1 MYICVR
7 HAFLVPLRRGWKKM
21 LDPLERESE
30 VVVNVDVLQKS
41 SLVALT
47 TEPSL
52 QSLPVL
58 FVLF

>member
-1 MYICVR
+1 
-7 HAFLVPLRRGWKKM
+7 M